1 MPFGILEAPVQ
12 SPLNAGDW
20 RQALQRDAAD
30 GARWQAVAEAAGAV
44 GAALDAGQA
53 GAAALRAARQL
64 VDAPH
69 AAVLALRG
77 ARSLVLASHG
87 DALPPGAS
95 VATAGPALP
104 WRLGARGGEASELCV
119 PIVALGAPLGTLCL
133 GWDARRAPPPGDV
146 QAVAAI
152 AALLAPAVAE
162 PPRTPRRRKPA
173 QADRLAALSAR
184 ERQVLALLPRGLTNA
199 ALGAELGISAGTAK
213 VHVERIL
220 QKLQVA
226 DRTQAAV
233 YAVQAG
239 VAL

>member
-1 MPFGILEAPVQ
+1 MQ

-30 GARWQAVAEAAGAV
+30 SARWQAVAEAAGAV
-44 GAALDAGQA
+44 AAALDAGQA
-53 GAAALRAARQL
+53 GIAALRVARQL

-95 VATAGPALP
+95 VAIGGATLP
-104 WRLGARGGEASELCV
+104 WRLAARAGEASELCV
-119 PIVALGAPLGTLCL
+119 PIAALGTPLGMLCL
-133 GWDARRAPPPGDV
+133 GWNARTAPAAGDV
-146 QAVAAI
+146 QAIAAI

-162 PPRTPRRRKPA
+162 PARAPRRRKPA
-173 QADRLAALSAR
+173 QPDRLGALSAR

-199 ALGAELGISAGTAK
+199 GLGAELGISAGTAK